1 MKQQTEEEVLTAI
14 KKLPENSWVAILAP
28 FGLKH
33 KNPKE
38 IVNQISQM
46 GFARARIDGR
56 ILKISEIN
64 FSDLEKV
71 ASVEA
76 VVDRFMFSFSK
87 FDKERIVDSLQTA
100 LKISKG
106 KALVLLNQEKELIYS
121 KNFICPVCGRLL
133 ENFSARHFS
142 FNLPEGACE
151 RCKGLGETYKAD
163 PQKIIPNENLSLE
176 EGAIEPW
183 SRLGKLGGNGKTVA
197 KLKELSRKYNFSI
210 KKPFKNLSQ
219 KAKKIILFGE
229 NEESGLSKNHF
240 EGVVKEIE
248 KKYQEALVENQRNE
262 LEKYLRKEKCPQCQG
277 FRLKRVFL
285 GFSFLGKTFQEI
297 LEMEIDELIE
307 FFENFENLSK
317 NQIGKSSNLK

>member
-1 MKQQTEEEVLTAI
+1 MPQCKTEMKQQTEEEVLTAI

-106 KALVLLNQEKELIYS
+106 KALVLLE
-121 KNFICPVCGRLL
+121 
-133 ENFSARHFS
+133 
-142 FNLPEGACE
+142 
-151 RCKGLGETYKAD
+151 
-163 PQKIIPNENLSLE
+163 
-176 EGAIEPW
+176 
-183 SRLGKLGGNGKTVA
+183 
-197 KLKELSRKYNFSI
+197 SRK
-210 KKPFKNLSQ
+210 
-219 KAKKIILFGE
+219 
-229 NEESGLSKNHF
+229 
-240 EGVVKEIE
+240 
-248 KKYQEALVENQRNE
+248 R
-262 LEKYLRKEKCPQCQG
+262 
-277 FRLKRVFL
+277 
-285 GFSFLGKTFQEI
+285 
-297 LEMEIDELIE
+297 IDL
-307 FFENFENLSK
+307 
-317 NQIGKSSNLK
+317 